1 MDLKVINQLLADY
14 ADISSKLAT
23 YIGERDYTEEEQEI
37 MDVLIR
43 IHTQLT
49 EYNSNHISYRD

>member
-1 MDLKVINQLLADY
+1 MDIKIFNQLLSDY
-14 ADISSKLAT
+14 ADISRKLAN

-43 IHTQLT
+43 IHTRLT
-49 EYNSNHISYRD
+49 EYKIK

>member
-1 MDLKVINQLLADY
+1 MDPEVINKLLADY

-49 EYNSNHISYRD
+49 EYSSSHIS